1 MEAHRAKIGNCEQH
15 CTHQMMPSVAREAG
29 WDLRLNLLACH
40 GVVCNSTTVYATE
53 VTHMKFMLL
62 PAAFLMA
69 ASWVAAPAQAAGC
82 LKGAAVG
89 GVAGHY
95 AGHHGVLG
103 AGAGCVIG
111 HHEAT
116 KHAREKVQQQ
126 QQQGSSSG
134 GQASPNS
141 GH

>member
-1 MEAHRAKIGNCEQH
+1 
-15 CTHQMMPSVAREAG
+15 
-29 WDLRLNLLACH
+29 
-40 GVVCNSTTVYATE
+40 
-53 VTHMKFMLL
+53 MKFMLL
-62 PAAFLMA
+62 PATLALSMGWIA
-69 ASWVAAPAQAAGC
+69 VPAQAAGC

-89 GVAGHY
+89 GIAGHY

-116 KHAREKVQQQ
+116 KHARERAQQ
-126 QQQGSSSG
+126 QQQGSSNDN
-134 GQASPNS
+134 QANPNL

>member
-1 MEAHRAKIGNCEQH
+1 
-15 CTHQMMPSVAREAG
+15 
-29 WDLRLNLLACH
+29 
-40 GVVCNSTTVYATE
+40 
-53 VTHMKFMLL
+53 MKFMLL
-62 PAAFLMA
+62 PAVLAFLMTA
-69 ASWVAAPAQAAGC
+69 GWVAAPAQAAGC

-116 KHAREKVQQQ
+116 KHAREKAQQ
-126 QQQGSSSG
+126 QQQGSSSDS
-134 GQASPNS
+134 QKDASQRVATAGLSSPS
-141 GH
+141 ARSRSAFG

>member
-1 MEAHRAKIGNCEQH
+1 
-15 CTHQMMPSVAREAG
+15 
-29 WDLRLNLLACH
+29 
-40 GVVCNSTTVYATE
+40 
-53 VTHMKFMLL
+53 MKFMLL
-62 PAAFLMA
+62 PATSAVVMA
-69 ASWVAAPAQAAGC
+69 AGGIAAPVRAAGC
-82 LKGAAVG
+82 LKGAVIG

-116 KHAREKVQQQ
+116 KCARKSPATER
-126 QQQGSSSG
+126 GASSEGRG
-134 GQASPNS
+134 GPVP

>member
-1 MEAHRAKIGNCEQH
+1 
-15 CTHQMMPSVAREAG
+15 MPAF
-29 WDLRLNLLACH
+29 
-40 GVVCNSTTVYATE
+40 VCNGTTVRAIEETQ
-53 VTHMKFMLL
+53 MKFMLL
-62 PAAFLMA
+62 PAVLAFLMTA
-69 ASWVAAPAQAAGC
+69 GWVAALAQAAGC

-116 KHAREKVQQQ
+116 KHAREKALQ

-134 GQASPNS
+134 SQASPNS

>member
-1 MEAHRAKIGNCEQH
+1 M
-15 CTHQMMPSVAREAG
+15 TSAG
-29 WDLRLNLLACH
+29 AEPQARLNLPACQ
-40 GVVCNSTTVYATE
+40 GVACLPSPATE
-53 VTHMKFMLL
+53 ETQMKLMLI
-62 PAAFLMA
+62 PATFAVLA
-69 ASWVAAPAQAAGC
+69 AAGWTAAPVQAAGC

-116 KHAREKVQQQ
+116 KHAREKAQ
-126 QQQGSSSG
+126 QQQGSSG
-134 GQASPNS
+134 DNQANPNS